1 MILEKDKAID
11 CGPDAYWAMINKFSQ
26 FLIID
31 NEYVKMPDF
40 ENKGIGKLIDDLTDD
55 TYWRMAIQGQFSC
68 IHHTKNL
75 GRAQGMV
82 SDWARDTASYKKD
95 SFVNQYLSAC
105 VFIAIM
111 CDIQDS
117 MKKALNKED

>member
-1 MILEKDKAID
+1 MILEKNSRID
-11 CGPDAYWAMINKFSQ
+11 CGTDAYWAMINKFTQ

-40 ENKGIGKLIDDLTDD
+40 ENKVMGSLINNLTED
-55 TYWRMAIQGQFSC
+55 TYWRTAIQGQFSC

-75 GRAQGMV
+75 GRAQHMA
-82 SDWARDTASYKKD
+82 SDWARDTASYKED
-95 SFVNQYLSAC
+95 SFVSEYLSAC
-105 VFIAIM
+105 VFIMIM

-117 MKKALNKED
+117 MNKLLNKGE